1 MFKAILIFIKTHAV
15 ATAITT
21 TVVVTGAVA
30 APIVVDNY
38 KLEKSVEANLGM
50 LAKSDEFVANDAP
63 ETTDNSVE
71 TNTLETIDNSVIK
84 DNSIENE
91 NVVTNE
97 EVITNNTEPL
107 TFRVERE
114 VVKFENGSSISY
126 NIVPSYDKDAS
137 EWTKEEKEAY
147 MKAVEELYA
156 MGEAD
161 HEALLAEEERKLR
174 EAELELEK
182 MMSNSE
188 TE

>member
-21 TVVVTGAVA
+21 VVVAGAVA

-50 LAKSDEFVANDAP
+50 LAKSDEFVANDVI
-63 ETTDNSVE
+63 ETTNNSVVE
-71 TNTLETIDNSVIK
+71 TNTLETSDNSVIK

-91 NVVTNE
+91 NIVTNE
-97 EVITNNTEPL
+97 EVIKNNTEPL
-107 TFRVERE
+107 TFRVERVE
-114 VVKFENGSSISY
+114 VKFENGSGTEY
-126 NIVPSYDKDAS
+126 KIVPSYDKDGS

-147 MKAVEELYA
+147 MKAVEEANA
-156 MGEAD
+156 MGKADYEA
-161 HEALLAEEERKLR
+161 AVAEEERKLE
-174 EAELELEK
+174 EA
-182 MMSNSE
+182 MMSNPE